1 MPGPGAYSQ
10 EIPDFKPL
18 YEKIKMSGNFIT
30 PLNTGPKKTE
40 TKPGPTAYNVKRMY
54 DNMQPKLIESSAF
67 MSEAKR

>member
-1 MPGPGAYSQ
+1 
-10 EIPDFKPL
+10 
-18 YEKIKMSGNFIT
+18 MSGNFIT

-67 MSEAKR
+67 MSEAKREPFIPK